1 MLFNSLTF
9 IVFFAVVVALY
20 WSIRSWNARKN
31 LLVTASYIFYGA
43 WNPPFAA
50 LLFSTT
56 AMDFWLGRQI
66 ATAKNLSSHRAWLIG
81 SVCMN
86 LSMLGFFK
94 YGNFLLENFQWLIA
108 RIGIIYH
115 PPHLDI
121 LLPVGISFYTFH
133 SLSYTLDIY
142 RGVLQPTRSLRD
154 FVLAVSFF
162 PQLVAG
168 PIVRAGDFLPQLV
181 RPPHLRLGQ
190 FLWGLLLMTLGL
202 FEKIVVADTLLSG
215 SADRIFG
222 YGGPLIA
229 LDSWIGVLAF
239 AGQIFFDFAG
249 YSTCAIGAAL
259 CLGFHLK
266 DNFRF
271 PYAAIGFSDFWRRWH
286 ISLSTF
292 LRDYVYIPLGGNR
305 VGWTRAAINLVI
317 VMFLGGLWHGAA
329 WTFVVWGLL
338 HGFYL
343 VIEHAS
349 RALIGERAWTD
360 PFAVKLL
367 LGLVTYGAVCL
378 AWVFFRAS
386 DFTIATRMLRGMF
399 GGHPHG
405 DAILATREMLQI
417 GIVTFFMMLAHWSL
431 RETNIETAVTRLPRW
446 IVTTAW
452 ALMACAIIL
461 TQGSSNAFIYFQFS
475 AHPSAAAFVLPPT
488 DGSRER
494 PRRSTARVRAP
505 DHANSL
511 ARHHCYCCVG
521 RYRRCVCLGILLP
534 FDWLRTHSG

>member
-9 IVFFAVVVALY
+9 IVFFVVVVTAY
-20 WSIRSWNARKN
+20 WSIHSWTARKN

-66 ATAKNLSSHRAWLIG
+66 AKAKGQPSRRAWLVG

-94 YGNFLLENFQWLIA
+94 YGNFLLENFQWLVA
-108 RIGIIYH
+108 RIGIVYH

-168 PIVRAGDFLPQLV
+168 PIVRAGDFLPQLTYA
-181 RPPHLRLGQ
+181 PRLKTGQ
-190 FLWGLLLMTLGL
+190 FFWGLALMTLGL
-202 FEKIVVADTLLSG
+202 FEKTVLADTLLSG
-215 SADRIFG
+215 SADRAFD
-222 YGGPLIA
+222 YAGPLVA
-229 LDSWIGVLAF
+229 LDSWAGVLAF
-239 AGQIFFDFAG
+239 AGQIFCDFAG
-249 YSTCAIGAAL
+249 YSLTAIGAAL
-259 CLGFHLK
+259 TLGFHLK

-292 LRDYVYIPLGGNR
+292 LRDYLYIPLGGNQVR
-305 VGWTRAAINLVI
+305 PVRAATNLVI

-329 WTFVVWGLL
+329 WTFVVWGFL
-338 HGFYL
+338 HGSYL
-343 VIEHAS
+343 VIERVIRVLFEKKRWADTLPT
-349 RALIGERAWTD
+349 RVLAGTA
-360 PFAVKLL
+360 
-367 LGLVTYGAVCL
+367 TYGAVWI

-386 DFTIATRMLRGMF
+386 DFTIASRMLSGMF
-399 GGHPHG
+399 GGHPNG
-405 DAILATREMLQI
+405 DMILTTRELLQI
-417 GIVTFFMMLAHWSL
+417 GIVTFGVVAMHWAM
-431 RETNIETAVTRLPRW
+431 REDSFETTVMRLP
-446 IVTTAW
+446 AW
-452 ALMACAIIL
+452 AI
-461 TQGSSNAFIYFQFS
+461 T
-475 AHPSAAAFVLPPT
+475 
-488 DGSRER
+488 
-494 PRRSTARVRAP
+494 
-505 DHANSL
+505 
-511 ARHHCYCCVG
+511 
-521 RYRRCVCLGILLP
+521 
-534 FDWLRTHSG
+534 

>member
-9 IVFFAVVVALY
+9 VAFFVVVVTAY

-56 AMDFWLGRQI
+56 AMDFWLGRQM
-66 ATAKNLSSHRAWLIG
+66 ARAKGRHSRRAWLVG

-94 YGNFLLENFQWLIA
+94 YGNFLLQNFQWLLA
-108 RIGIIYH
+108 RIGIFYH

-142 RGVLQPTRSLRD
+142 RGVLQPTKSLRD

-181 RPPHLRLGQ
+181 RPPALRAGQ
-190 FLWGLLLMTLGL
+190 FFWGLLLMTLGL
-202 FEKIVVADTLLSG
+202 FEKIVLADTMLSG

-222 YGGPLIA
+222 YPGPLIA
-229 LDSWIGVLAF
+229 LDSWLGVMAF

-292 LRDYVYIPLGGNR
+292 LRDYLYIPLGGNQVR
-305 VGWTRAAINLVI
+305 PHRAAANLVI

-338 HGFYL
+338 HGSYL
-343 VIEHAS
+343 VVERVVRGMFEHKQWANNLGT
-349 RALIGERAWTD
+349 RLLAG
-360 PFAVKLL
+360 FA
-367 LGLVTYGAVCL
+367 TYGAVCI

-386 DFTIATRMLRGMF
+386 DFTIAARMLGGMF
-399 GGHPHG
+399 GGHPRG
-405 DAILATREMLQI
+405 DAILTTREMLQI
-417 GIVTFFMMLAHWSL
+417 SLVTAGMIAVHWSL
-431 RETNIETAVTRLPRW
+431 RDSNIETAVMRLPRW
-446 IVTTAW
+446 IVAAAW
-452 ALMACAIIL
+452 GFMACAIIL
-461 TQGSSNAFIYFQFS
+461 TQGNSNAFIYFQF
-475 AHPSAAAFVLPPT
+475 
-488 DGSRER
+488 
-494 PRRSTARVRAP
+494 
-505 DHANSL
+505 
-511 ARHHCYCCVG
+511 
-521 RYRRCVCLGILLP
+521 
-534 FDWLRTHSG
+534 

>member
-1 MLFNSLTF
+1 MLFDSLTF
-9 IVFFAVVVALY
+9 AVFFAVVVTAY
-20 WSIRSWNARKN
+20 WSVRSWNVRKN
-31 LLVTASYIFYGA
+31 LLVVASYIFYGA

-56 AMDFWLGRQI
+56 AMDFWLGSKI
-66 ATAKNLSSHRAWLIG
+66 ARAKGRHSRRMWLVA

-94 YGNFLLENFQWLIA
+94 YGNFLLQNFQWLLA
-108 RIGIIYH
+108 HIGIIYQ

-142 RGVLQPTRSLRD
+142 RGVLRPTKSLRD
-154 FVLAVSFF
+154 FILAVSFF

-181 RPPHLRLGQ
+181 TPPGLRMGQ

-202 FEKIVVADTLLSG
+202 FEKIVLADTMLSG
-215 SADRIFG
+215 SADRVFS
-222 YGGPLIA
+222 YAGPLVA
-229 LDSWIGVLAF
+229 LDSWLGVMAF

-249 YSTCAIGAAL
+249 YSICAIGAAL

-292 LRDYVYIPLGGNR
+292 LRDYLYIPLGGNQVR
-305 VGWTRAAINLVI
+305 PVRAAINLVI

-338 HGFYL
+338 HGSYL
-343 VIEHAS
+343 VIERVIRVFFEDAPW
-349 RALIGERAWTD
+349 AKN
-360 PFAVKLL
+360 FATKFLA
-367 LGLVTYGAVCL
+367 GLATYTAVCI

-399 GGHPHG
+399 GGHAHG
-405 DAILATREMLQI
+405 DAILSGREMLQI
-417 GIVTFFMMLAHWSL
+417 SIVTACMILVHCSL
-431 RETNIETAVTRLPRW
+431 RESNIETAVTRLPPW
-446 IVTTAW
+446 VVTAAW

-461 TQGSSNAFIYFQFS
+461 TQGNSNAFIYFQF
-475 AHPSAAAFVLPPT
+475 
-488 DGSRER
+488 
-494 PRRSTARVRAP
+494 
-505 DHANSL
+505 
-511 ARHHCYCCVG
+511 
-521 RYRRCVCLGILLP
+521 
-534 FDWLRTHSG
+534 

>member
-9 IVFFAVVVALY
+9 VAFFTIVLAFY
-20 WSIRSWNARKN
+20 WSMRSWEGRKN
-31 LLVTASYIFYGA
+31 LLLVASYIFYGA

-56 AMDFWLGRQI
+56 ALDFYLGRQMGKVKTP
-66 ATAKNLSSHRAWLIG
+66 AERRLWLWI
-81 SVCMN
+81 SVAVN

-94 YGNFLLENFQWLIA
+94 YGNFLLENFQWVLA
-108 RIGIIYH
+108 RGGIQYK
-115 PPHLDI
+115 PPHLDVF
-121 LLPVGISFYTFH
+121 LPIGISFYTFH

-142 RGVLQPTRSLRD
+142 RGVMRPTRSLRD
-154 FVLAVSFF
+154 FTLAVSFF

-168 PIVRAGDFLPQLV
+168 PIVRAGDFLPQLDA
-181 RPPHLRLGQ
+181 PPKPQKGR

-202 FEKIVVADTLLSG
+202 FEKVVLADTLLAG
-215 SADRIFG
+215 SADRVFG
-222 YGGPLIA
+222 YGGPPLA
-229 LDSWIGVLAF
+229 LASWTGVLAF
-239 AGQIFFDFAG
+239 AGQIFCDFAG

-292 LRDYVYIPLGGNR
+292 LRDYLYIPLGGNR
-305 VGWTRAAINLVI
+305 VGWTRAAINRVI

-338 HGFYL
+338 HGSYL

-349 RALIGERAWTD
+349 RALIGERAWTKN
-360 PFAVKLL
+360 FAVKLL

-386 DFTIATRMLRGMF
+386 DFTIAMRMLRGMF

-431 RETNIETAVTRLPRW
+431 REINIETAVTRLPRW
-446 IVTTAW
+446 VVTTAW
-452 ALMACAIIL
+452 ALMACAIVL
-461 TQGSSNAFIYFQFS
+461 TQGSSNAFIYFQF
-475 AHPSAAAFVLPPT
+475 
-488 DGSRER
+488 
-494 PRRSTARVRAP
+494 
-505 DHANSL
+505 
-511 ARHHCYCCVG
+511 
-521 RYRRCVCLGILLP
+521 
-534 FDWLRTHSG
+534 

>member
-9 IVFFAVVVALY
+9 VVFSIVVVTAY

-31 LLVTASYIFYGA
+31 LLVVASYIFYGA

-56 AMDFWLGRQI
+56 AMDFWLGSRI
-66 ATAKNLSSHRAWLIG
+66 ARAKGRHSRRIWLVA

-94 YGNFLLENFQWLIA
+94 YGNFLLQNFQWLLGQ
-108 RIGIIYH
+108 IGTIYQ

-142 RGVLQPTRSLRD
+142 RGVLQPTKSLRD
-154 FVLAVSFF
+154 FILAVSFF

-181 RPPHLRLGQ
+181 TAPGLRMGQ

-202 FEKIVVADTLLSG
+202 FEKIVLADTMLSG
-215 SADRIFG
+215 SADRVFS
-222 YGGPLIA
+222 YAGPLVA
-229 LDSWIGVLAF
+229 LDSWLGVMAF

-249 YSTCAIGAAL
+249 YSICAIGAAL

-292 LRDYVYIPLGGNR
+292 LRDYLYIPLGGNQVR
-305 VGWTRAAINLVI
+305 PVRAAINLVI

-338 HGFYL
+338 HGSYL
-343 VIEHAS
+343 VIERVIRVFFEDA
-349 RALIGERAWTD
+349 RWANN
-360 PFAVKLL
+360 FATKFLA
-367 LGLVTYGAVCL
+367 GLATYTAVCI

-399 GGHPHG
+399 GGHAHG
-405 DAILATREMLQI
+405 DAILSTREMMQI
-417 GIVTFFMMLAHWSL
+417 GIVTVCMILVHWSL
-431 RETNIETAVTRLPRW
+431 RESNIETAVTRLPRW

-461 TQGSSNAFIYFQFS
+461 TQGSSNAFIYFQF
-475 AHPSAAAFVLPPT
+475 
-488 DGSRER
+488 
-494 PRRSTARVRAP
+494 
-505 DHANSL
+505 
-511 ARHHCYCCVG
+511 
-521 RYRRCVCLGILLP
+521 
-534 FDWLRTHSG
+534 

>member
-9 IVFFAVVVALY
+9 VVFFMVVVTLY
-20 WSIRSWNARKN
+20 WSVRSWNARKN

-50 LLFSTT
+50 LLFTTT
-56 AMDFWLGRQI
+56 AMDFWLGARI
-66 ATAKNLSSHRAWLIG
+66 AKAKGRARKLWLVA

-94 YGNFLLENFQWLIA
+94 YGNFLLENFKWLMA
-108 RIGIIYH
+108 QIGVIYQ

-142 RGVLQPTRSLRD
+142 RGVLQPTKSLRD

-181 RPPHLRLGQ
+181 HPPGLRLGQ

-202 FEKIVVADTLLSG
+202 FEKIVLADTMLSG
-215 SADRIFG
+215 SADRIFD
-222 YGGPLIA
+222 YAGPLVA
-229 LDSWIGVLAF
+229 LDSWLGVIAF

-292 LRDYVYIPLGGNR
+292 LRDYLYIPLGGNQVR
-305 VGWTRAAINLVI
+305 PVRAAINLVI

-338 HGFYL
+338 HGSYL
-343 VIEHAS
+343 VIERVMRGLFEHK
-349 RALIGERAWTD
+349 AW
-360 PFAVKLL
+360 ANH
-367 LGLVTYGAVCL
+367 
-378 AWVFFRAS
+378 R
-386 DFTIATRMLRGMF
+386 
-399 GGHPHG
+399 
-405 DAILATREMLQI
+405 
-417 GIVTFFMMLAHWSL
+417 
-431 RETNIETAVTRLPRW
+431 VTRLLAGVATLRRGLHRVGVFSSVRFHYRHTNVARHVWRARSRRRHSFDPRN
-446 IVTTAW
+446 VADRHRHCLHDAG
-452 ALMACAIIL
+452 ALVAAR
-461 TQGSSNAFIYFQFS
+461 QQHRNSGDA
-475 AHPSAAAFVLPPT
+475 SAALGRNRGVGLDGLRHHSHSRKQQCLHLLPILSACCGCRVCSSAEPT
-488 DGSRER
+488 REKLTW
-494 PRRSTARVRAP
+494 RSAARIRAADP
-505 DHANSL
+505 ADTV
-511 ARHHCYCCVG
+511 ARHHRGCCSDCDRGLG
-521 RYRRCVCLGILLP
+521 RVGILCSL
-534 FDWLRTHSG
+534 DWLRSHAQR

>member
-9 IVFFAVVVALY
+9 VVFFAVVVTAY
-20 WSIRSWNARKN
+20 WSIRSWQARKN
-31 LLVTASYIFYGA
+31 LLVVASYIFYGA

-56 AMDFWLGRQI
+56 AMDFWLGARI
-66 ATAKNLSSHRAWLIG
+66 ASAKGRHSRRVWLVA

-86 LSMLGFFK
+86 LTMLGFFK
-94 YGNFLLENFQWLIA
+94 YGNFLLENFKWLLGQV
-108 RIGIIYH
+108 GIVYQ

-142 RGVLQPTRSLRD
+142 RGVLQPTKSLRD

-181 RPPHLRLGQ
+181 TPPGLRVGQ
-190 FLWGLLLMTLGL
+190 FMWGLLLMTLGL
-202 FEKIVVADTLLSG
+202 FEKVVLADTMLSG
-215 SADRIFG
+215 AADRVFS
-222 YGGPLIA
+222 YGGPLVA
-229 LDSWIGVLAF
+229 LDSWMGVIAF

-249 YSTCAIGAAL
+249 YSSCAIGAAL

-292 LRDYVYIPLGGNR
+292 LRDYLYIPLGGNR

-338 HGFYL
+338 HGSYL

-349 RALIGERAWTD
+349 RALFGKQAWAQTS
-360 PFAVKLL
+360 AVKLL
-367 LGLVTYGAVCL
+367 LGFVTFFAVCI
-378 AWVFFRAS
+378 AWVFFRAP
-386 DFTIATRMLRGMF
+386 DFTVAARMLGGMF
-399 GGHPHG
+399 GQHGSG

-417 GIVTFFMMLAHWSL
+417 GIVVSFMILAHWWL
-431 RETNIETAVTRLPRW
+431 RDSNIEAAVSRLPHW
-446 IVTTAW
+446 VIGTAW
-452 ALMACAIIL
+452 ALM
-461 TQGSSNAFIYFQFS
+461 S
-475 AHPSAAAFVLPPT
+475 
-488 DGSRER
+488 
-494 PRRSTARVRAP
+494 
-505 DHANSL
+505 
-511 ARHHCYCCVG
+511 CV
-521 RYRRCVCLGILLP
+521 P
-534 FDWLRTHSG
+534 AQ

>member
-9 IVFFAVVVALY
+9 VVFFTVVVTAY
-20 WSIRSWNARKN
+20 WSMRSWTARKN
-31 LLVTASYIFYGA
+31 LLVVASYIFYGA

-56 AMDFWLGRQI
+56 AMDFWLGARI
-66 ATAKNLSSHRAWLIG
+66 ARAKGHHARRVWLVA

-94 YGNFLLENFQWLIA
+94 YGNFLLENFQWLMA
-108 RIGIIYH
+108 RIGIIYQ

-133 SLSYTLDIY
+133 SLSYTLDVY
-142 RGVLQPTRSLRD
+142 RGVMQPTKSLRD

-168 PIVRAGDFLPQLV
+168 PIVRAGDFLPQLLA
-181 RPPHLRLGQ
+181 PPKPQTGR
-190 FLWGLLLMTLGL
+190 FLWGLALMTLGL
-202 FEKIVVADTLLSG
+202 FEKVVLADTLLAG

-229 LDSWIGVLAF
+229 LDSWMGVIAF

-292 LRDYVYIPLGGNR
+292 LRDYLYFPLGGNR
-305 VGWTRAAINLVI
+305 VGWARAAINLVI

-343 VIEHAS
+343 VIEHTL
-349 RALIGERAWTD
+349 RAFFGNKTWTD
-360 PFAVKLL
+360 SFAMKVL
-367 LGLVTYGAVCL
+367 LGLVTYAAVCL

-386 DFTIATRMLRGMF
+386 DFTVATRMLRGMF
-399 GGHPHG
+399 GGHANG
-405 DAILATREMLQI
+405 DAILSTREMLQI

-431 RETNIETAVTRLPRW
+431 RDISLEQAVERLPRW
-446 IVTTAW
+446 VVTAVW
-452 ALMACAIIL
+452 AVMACAIIL
-461 TQGSSNAFIYFQFS
+461 NQGSSNAFIYFQF
-475 AHPSAAAFVLPPT
+475 
-488 DGSRER
+488 
-494 PRRSTARVRAP
+494 
-505 DHANSL
+505 
-511 ARHHCYCCVG
+511 
-521 RYRRCVCLGILLP
+521 
-534 FDWLRTHSG
+534 

>member
-9 IVFFAVVVALY
+9 VVFFALVVTAY
-20 WSIRSWNARKN
+20 WSIRSWKARKN
-31 LLVTASYIFYGA
+31 LLVVASYIFYGA

-56 AMDFWLGRQI
+56 AMDFWLGSRI
-66 ATAKNLSSHRAWLIG
+66 ARAKGRHSRRVWLI
-81 SVCMN
+81 SSACMN

-94 YGNFLLENFQWLIA
+94 YGNFLLQNFQWLLA
-108 RIGIIYH
+108 RIGIVYQ

-142 RGVLQPTRSLRD
+142 RGVLQPTKSLRD

-181 RPPHLRLGQ
+181 TAPGLRLGQ

-202 FEKIVVADTLLSG
+202 FEKIVLADTMLSG
-215 SADRIFG
+215 SADRIFD
-222 YGGPLIA
+222 YAGPLVA
-229 LDSWIGVLAF
+229 LDSWLGVMAF

-249 YSTCAIGAAL
+249 YSICAIGAAL

-271 PYAAIGFSDFWRRWH
+271 PYAAVGFSDFWRRWH

-292 LRDYVYIPLGGNR
+292 LRDYLYIPLGGNQVR
-305 VGWTRAAINLVI
+305 PVRAAINLVI

-338 HGFYL
+338 HGSYL
-343 VIEHAS
+343 VIERVIRVLFENKTWANNLAT
-349 RALIGERAWTD
+349 RVLAGVA
-360 PFAVKLL
+360 
-367 LGLVTYGAVCL
+367 TYTAVCI

-386 DFTIATRMLRGMF
+386 DFTVASRMLRGMF
-399 GGHPHG
+399 GGHAQG
-405 DAILATREMLQI
+405 DAILTTREMLQI
-417 GIVTFFMMLAHWSL
+417 GIVTAFMILVHWSL
-431 RETNIETAVTRLPRW
+431 RESNIETAVTRLPRW
-446 IVTTAW
+446 AVTAAW
-452 ALMACAIIL
+452 ALMASAIVL
-461 TQGSSNAFIYFQFS
+461 TQGNSNAFIYFQF
-475 AHPSAAAFVLPPT
+475 
-488 DGSRER
+488 
-494 PRRSTARVRAP
+494 
-505 DHANSL
+505 
-511 ARHHCYCCVG
+511 
-521 RYRRCVCLGILLP
+521 
-534 FDWLRTHSG
+534 